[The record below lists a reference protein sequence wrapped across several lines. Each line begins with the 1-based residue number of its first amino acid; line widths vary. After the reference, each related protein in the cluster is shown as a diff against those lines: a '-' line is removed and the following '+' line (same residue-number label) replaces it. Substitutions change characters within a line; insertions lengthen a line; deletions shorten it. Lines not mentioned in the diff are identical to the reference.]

1 MGVRTGAARLGLG
14 LPARWDQKQKLSS
27 FSQFIRRRRSS
38 TLAAAVS
45 GKKSELSKSD
55 SGSELN
61 KEKTL
66 YLCFSEISL
75 CDYDEYRTEVIRPI
89 KLSQLLSTTSIDV
102 DDDSMELREATY
114 KRMKLQM
121 SHTNCSRFGSQIL
134 FAGGFKQKSL
144 NALGYAIPSRD
155 ICSFDTRDPSPKF
168 QVSSPRKT
176 RIKIKSFPT
185 GKNIV
190 RLGEVDRKLYCLGH
204 NPRCYPGPEIPCEPF
219 EVFDPEDG
227 DDPKWRPLAPPPF
240 INHNTYDF
248 SAAFVEGSNKILGWE
263 GNKPEVFAFDV
274 ARPENG
280 WIKSPS
286 RLGGRLPTLS
296 SGVPFFIHH
305 NHPNFGGSAGFQLM
319 FTYDPVKTPQIVP
332 AVFLMSHNCDSLQP
346 INKPLRLPDL
356 PYEFLT
362 SNLKDVSPTEF
373 QFVHLGEKK
382 VCLILYKF
390 FYPRLYLPE
399 EAYTY
404 WMNEKEMA
412 YNQRN
417 MGSLLLI
424 TFEYDINSVNSE
436 SSLDIQLRLLGTHRF
451 HYLTKQLRKPNPT
464 DTSDASL
471 AAAYLL

>member
-1 MGVRTGAARLGLG
+1 MGVRRAAARLGVG
-14 LPARWDQKQKLSS
+14 LAAASARWDQKQKVSS
-27 FSQFIRRRRSS
+27 FSQFIRRSRSS

-45 GKKSELSKSD
+45 GKKWELSKS
-55 SGSELN
+55 ELN
-61 KEKTL
+61 KEEKTL
-66 YLCFSEISL
+66 YLCFSEISRSE
-75 CDYDEYRTEVIRPI
+75 CDEYRTEVIRPI
-89 KLSQLLSTTSIDV
+89 KLNQLLSTTSIDV

-121 SHTNCSRFGSQIL
+121 YHTNCSRLGSQIL
-134 FAGGFKQKSL
+134 FAGGIRQKSL
-144 NALGYAIPSRD
+144 NDRGYCIPNRD
-155 ICSFDTRDPSPKF
+155 ISSFDTREYPSPKF
-168 QVSSPRKT
+168 KVSSPRKT

-185 GKNIV
+185 GKICV

-204 NPRCYPGPEIPCEPF
+204 NPRCYPGPVIPCEPF

-240 INHNTYDF
+240 INSDNYDF
-248 SAAFVEGSNKILGWE
+248 SSAFVEGSNKILGWE

-286 RLGGRLPTLS
+286 RLGGRLPSLS
-296 SGVPFFIHH
+296 KGDPFFVHH
-305 NHPNFGGSAGFQLM
+305 NDPNFGGSGGFQLM
-319 FTYDPVKTPQIVP
+319 FTYDPVKAPQTVP
-332 AVFLMSHNCDSLQP
+332 VFLMSHNCDSLQSF
-346 INKPLRLPDL
+346 NKLLRLPEL
-356 PYEFLT
+356 PYEFQT
-362 SNLKDVSPTEF
+362 CDLKDVSPTWF
-373 QFVHLGEKK
+373 KFVHLGEKK

-390 FYPRLYLPE
+390 FYPRFYFPE
-399 EAYTY
+399 EADTY
-404 WMNEKEMA
+404 WINKKEME

-417 MGSLLLI
+417 MGSLILI

-451 HYLTKQLRKPNPT
+451 HYFTNLHKPNPT
-464 DTSDASL
+464 YTRDASL